1 MTDQEPMLRVVVA
14 DDHPMF
20 REGLAATIDGL
31 PRSKVVGQAATGLEA
46 VELAQQAQP
55 DVIVMDLHMPQL
67 NGIDAT
73 RHISQ
78 RHPQVAVLV
87 LTMLEDEGTRV
98 ASLYRLTRAQIAGNV
113 PSHWLPY
120 VSTPDLSRSVS
131 RAHALGGQV
140 IVNAQRFPGLASIA
154 VVADPTGALIGLW
167 QSDASASPCAGTARD
182 DAPAT
187 EGNR

>member
-1 MTDQEPMLRVVVA
+1 MAEHRLCWA
-14 DDHPMF
+14 DLATVDD
-20 REGLAATIDGL
+20 REAATFYAALFGWS
-31 PRSKVVGQAATGLEA
+31 PRPHVHARG
-46 VELAQQAQP
+46 
-55 DVIVMDLHMPQL
+55 
-67 NGIDAT
+67 
-73 RHISQ
+73 R
-78 RHPQVAVLV
+78 

-98 ASLYRLTRAQIAGNV
+98 ASLYRLTRAQIARNV

-120 VSTPDLSRSVS
+120 VSTADVSRSVS

-140 IVNAQRFPGLASIA
+140 IVDRQRFPGRASIA

-167 QSDASASPCAGTARD
+167 QSDAGAGERAGVERD

>member
-1 MTDQEPMLRVVVA
+1 MPKHRLCWA
-14 DDHPMF
+14 DLATVDD
-20 REGLAATIDGL
+20 RAAATFYAALFGWS
-31 PRSKVVGQAATGLEA
+31 PRPHVRSRG
-46 VELAQQAQP
+46 
-55 DVIVMDLHMPQL
+55 
-67 NGIDAT
+67 
-73 RHISQ
+73 R
-78 RHPQVAVLV
+78 

-167 QSDASASPCAGTARD
+167 QSDASPGARIPRD

-187 EGNR
+187 EGSR